1 MKVNYINP
9 QNIFGET
16 FLDFDDNYLKQLI
29 ASIELIRRGNI
40 NGRAFSNLEF
50 GWQSNFIPDSGPFE
64 KFILTIENN
73 FPITKKLK
81 PFDNQISLHLRH
93 NTKEPL
99 AHLDD
104 AQTQYNLIFYLKG
117 ESLVNNGTGFYHNN
131 ELTAHIS
138 FVENRAIFFKGNEIW
153 HTNLQSFG
161 PSSPRYTLLIF
172 YE

>member
-1 MKVNYINP
+1 MISFKDNFLPTEYFKKF
-9 QNIFGET
+9 QNIINSPLEPSFNGQQKNIGFRKN
-16 FLDFDDNYLKQLI
+16 FLFTDPN
-29 ASIELIRRGNI
+29 
-40 NGRAFSNLEF
+40 
-50 GWQSNFIPDSGPFE
+50 FE